1 MKTLDRA
8 LDKLNQVLLEM
19 ADVVEKN
26 MEIANKYYFDRT
38 STEKVNDDKVD
49 MYERFVEEMVLDIMI
64 KERPYASDLRILT
77 GILTLVEDIER
88 IGDHAEDIYN
98 FTSRLIDTNSNIVFD
113 IKDISDL
120 VVQMFHHAIRSFID
134 KDEKLALE
142 VINLD
147 DTVDKLYEEKLNELI
162 EKWNNKD
169 DSSFAIY
176 NTLVIKYLE
185 RIADHSVN
193 ICEWVIYI
201 IRGYYKDKQ
210 IF

>member
-1 MKTLDRA
+1 MKSLDRE

-98 FTSRLIDTNSNIVFD
+98 FTSRLIDTNSNIIFD

-120 VVQMFHHAIRSFID
+120 VIQMFHHAIRSFID
-134 KDEKLALE
+134 KDENLALE
-142 VINLD
+142 VIKLD

-201 IRGYYKDKQ
+201 IRGSL
-210 IF
+210 IV